1 MFDNLT
7 KEYSITIFY
16 KKNIFEDQ
24 KIREV
29 MEFMVLGYRY
39 LHLISNVEIEKI
51 TLEYLRNLEN
61 FSVKK
66 L

>member
-1 MFDNLT
+1 
-7 KEYSITIFY
+7 
-16 KKNIFEDQ
+16 
-24 KIREV
+24 
-29 MEFMVLGYRY
+29 MVLGYKY

-61 FSVKK
+61 FSIKK